1 MVFLL
6 SSVVFAPQRVVW
18 RESSSGGRSGVP
30 PRAPLQSETVNNW
43 HQHTPWRRR
52 NSGFDDGQ
60 KDFDLIVSPADL
72 GNLSLKKRMRVHHQ
86 CRPRAPRTS
95 PHRT

>member
-6 SSVVFAPQRVVW
+6 SSGVCVPQRVVW
-18 RESSSGGRSGVP
+18 RESSSGGRSGTP

-43 HQHTPWRRR
+43 HQPTPWRRR
-52 NSGFDDGQ
+52 NSGFDNGQ

-72 GNLSLKKRMRVHHQ
+72 GNLSLTREGAFTINVDHA
-86 CRPRAPRTS
+86 RPA
-95 PHRT
+95 